1 MLSPMPA
8 TSLLSLI
15 RKNLSNGFE
24 KHYKT
29 QIKIKQ
35 SFNQAAQTY
44 DQAAF
49 IQSSIADHL
58 LKFLPQSIQAKTIAD
73 FGCGTGFNTRKLLE
87 KIKPEKLFGI
97 DLSEQS
103 LLLAHQA
110 ISNNFGSQTALIH
123 QDFNQL
129 IFPENYLDLVF
140 SNMAF
145 QWSLDFKHTLDLI
158 FTQLNPQ
165 GILLFSMPIQG
176 TFDNIQP
183 TYKNNFYELLSIQDL
198 LKKTGFTLLKT
209 SQHSFS
215 HDFKTAYQALK
226 SIKNTGAQTPL
237 NSNAQKLKKNLC
249 KNLNYFFTDQP
260 GFLNYQIGFFMA
272 YKK

>member
-1 MLSPMPA
+1 LTHPTPS
-8 TSLLSLI
+8 
-15 RKNLSNGFE
+15 
-24 KHYKT
+24 
-29 QIKIKQ
+29 KI
-35 SFNQAAQTY
+35 
-44 DQAAF
+44 
-49 IQSSIADHL
+49 
-58 LKFLPQSIQAKTIAD
+58 IAD
-73 FGCGTGFNTRKLLE
+73 FGCGTFVNTKKLLE
-87 KIKPEKLFGI
+87 KTKPEKLFGI

-110 ISNNFGSQTALIH
+110 ISNDFGSEISLIH

-129 IFPENYLDLVF
+129 IFPENYLGLVF

-158 FTQLNPQ
+158 FTQISPQ

-176 TFDNIQP
+176 TFENIQAA
-183 TYKNNFYELLSIQDL
+183 YKNNFYDLLSIQDL
-198 LKKTGFTLLKT
+198 LKKTGFTLLKS

-226 SIKNTGAQTPL
+226 SIKNTGAQTQL
-237 NSNAQKLKKNLC
+237 NSNTQKLKKNIS

-272 YKK
+272 YKNI